1 MVAVV
6 QNQQSNITHLVVIN
20 GQQITEHGRT
30 FTSSMLT
37 SAANVDLLNGNKRR
51 FIKNSKNSYTLS
63 FQYLPDHPE
72 RTIDGRKA
80 RNYLLSVARTASS
93 ASLSIV
99 LDPAEPAY
107 NTVVYIDSYSET
119 LVRRDIP
126 NQCAYYN
133 VEISLREK

>member
-1 MVAVV
+1 MVATV
-6 QNQQSNITHLVVIN
+6 QNQQANITHLITIN
-20 GQQITEHGRT
+20 GEQITEHGRT
-30 FTSSMLT
+30 FTSSMTT
-37 SAANVDLLNGNKRR
+37 SAANVELMNGNKRR
-51 FIKNSKNSYTLS
+51 FIKNAKNTYTLS

-80 RNYLLSVARTASS
+80 RNFLLSVARTSAS
-93 ASLSIV
+93 ASLSIT
-99 LDPAEPAY
+99 LDPAEPTY
-107 NTVVYIDSYSET
+107 NTNVYVDSYSET